1 MVAVQNRQL
10 QDSLVRSWVF
20 EELAPTAYDVMT
32 LWRYGA
38 VQRLP
43 NAVPVEG
50 LQREP
55 LLWLWGLETGMIFWI
70 CTSMY
75 QQTAFFLK
83 QLPRMT
89 RMYHTHLNMFF
100 FQPVPFFQVHLDTLQ
115 VRWQNHRL
123 TGAVQLQGRLSKGA
137 RGLQR
142 TKLWTLQ
149 SSQLQNQISIDLRPK
164 LTNTSVR
171 YQRMQSCT
179 LHSARNRCSSG

>member
-1 MVAVQNRQL
+1 M
-10 QDSLVRSWVF
+10 SLWR
-20 EELAPTAYDVMT
+20 TGTHCIRRYDFMT
-32 LWRYGA
+32 LWSCAMSPKCRACGRAAKGA
-38 VQRLP
+38 LALTLRPWDGNDLLDLYQH
-43 NAVPVEG
+43 VPAD
-50 LQREP
+50 
-55 LLWLWGLETGMIFWI
+55 
-70 CTSMY
+70 C
-75 QQTAFFLK
+75 FFLK

-149 SSQLQNQISIDLRPK
+149 SSQLQNQISIDSRPK